1 MRPWGKEEQMVQLKV
16 KGVSK
21 SFDGEPVIQDI
32 SIELNKGELVSLL
45 GISGGGKTTLF
56 NIIAGL
62 STPDKGRVLMEGE
75 DITGC
80 PGRVS
85 YMLQKDLLFP
95 FRTIEDNVALPLI
108 IKGMKKKEA
117 RQEAGGYFAQ
127 FGLEGTQKKY
137 PAQLSGGMRQ
147 RAALLR
153 TYLFSGS
160 VALLDEPFSALDMLT
175 KQSVHSW
182 YLNVLEQIRLSTL
195 FITHDI
201 DEAVLLSDRIYLLTG
216 KPGRITGE
224 IVVREPKPRSGD
236 FHVTEAFLEY
246 KKCIL
251 NHLKEHSEAAL

>member
-16 KGVSK
+16 EGVSK

-95 FRTIEDNVALPLI
+95 FRTIED
-108 IKGMKKKEA
+108 

>member
-1 MRPWGKEEQMVQLKV
+1 MVQLKV
-16 KGVSK
+16 EGVSK

-45 GISGGGKTTLF
+45 GISGGGRTTLF

-80 PGRVS
+80 PGKVS

-137 PAQLSGGMRQ
+137 PAQLSGGPLAH
-147 RAALLR
+147 AA
-153 TYLFSGS
+153 
-160 VALLDEPFSALDMLT
+160 
-175 KQSVHSW
+175 
-182 YLNVLEQIRLSTL
+182 
-195 FITHDI
+195 
-201 DEAVLLSDRIYLLTG
+201 
-216 KPGRITGE
+216 
-224 IVVREPKPRSGD
+224 
-236 FHVTEAFLEY
+236 
-246 KKCIL
+246 
-251 NHLKEHSEAAL
+251 

>member
-1 MRPWGKEEQMVQLKV
+1 MAQLRV
-16 KGVSK
+16 EGISK
-21 SFDGEPVIQDI
+21 SFDGEPVIRDI
-32 SIELNKGELVSLL
+32 SIELHKGELVSLL

-62 STPDKGRVLMEGE
+62 SAPDKGRVVMDGK

-80 PGRVS
+80 PGHVS

-95 FRTIEDNVALPLI
+95 FCTIEDNVALPLI
-108 IKGMKKKEA
+108 VKGVKKKEA
-117 RQEAGGYFAQ
+117 RQQAGKYFAG

-175 KQSVHSW
+175 KQSVHGW
-182 YLNVLEQIRLSTL
+182 YLDVMEQIRLSTL

-216 KPGRITGE
+216 RPGRITE
-224 IVVREPKPRSGD
+224 ELIIEETKPRDRD
-236 FHVTEAFLEY
+236 FGLTAEFLEY
-246 KKCIL
+246 KRHIL
-251 NHLKEHSEAAL
+251 KHLERTV

>member
-16 KGVSK
+16 EGVSK

-108 IKGMKKKEA
+108 
-117 RQEAGGYFAQ
+117 
-127 FGLEGTQKKY
+127 
-137 PAQLSGGMRQ
+137 
-147 RAALLR
+147 
-153 TYLFSGS
+153 
-160 VALLDEPFSALDMLT
+160 
-175 KQSVHSW
+175 
-182 YLNVLEQIRLSTL
+182 
-195 FITHDI
+195 
-201 DEAVLLSDRIYLLTG
+201 
-216 KPGRITGE
+216 
-224 IVVREPKPRSGD
+224 
-236 FHVTEAFLEY
+236 
-246 KKCIL
+246 
-251 NHLKEHSEAAL
+251 

>member
-1 MRPWGKEEQMVQLKV
+1 
-16 KGVSK
+16 
-21 SFDGEPVIQDI
+21 
-32 SIELNKGELVSLL
+32 
-45 GISGGGKTTLF
+45 
-56 NIIAGL
+56 
-62 STPDKGRVLMEGE
+62 
-75 DITGC
+75 
-80 PGRVS
+80 
-85 YMLQKDLLFP
+85 
-95 FRTIEDNVALPLI
+95 
-108 IKGMKKKEA
+108 MKKKEA